1 MLAQIQQSQPLSAWT
16 FFFFPQRQDR
26 LKHKEESTGN
36 QNPQGGPRHGQG
48 KTTCPALFSSS
59 DLVPGKS
66 WSGVRG
72 PLSSDPAHAEGRREG
87 PCVYLLWRD
96 FMEQLLKMAL
106 QNCLFCGVLSRFSVW
121 GGFTILNAHVS
132 REIITSSD
140 PSSVNHGSPHPSYFL
155 KQLKIT
161 G

>member
-16 FFFFPQRQDR
+16 FFFPQRQDR

-48 KTTCPALFSSS
+48 KTTCPARFSSS

-72 PLSSDPAHAEGRREG
+72 PQRCLLTPPTQRVGGRDPVCICCEGIS
-87 PCVYLLWRD
+87 WKS
-96 FMEQLLKMAL
+96 FSKW
-106 QNCLFCGVLSRFSVW
+106 LFKIACFVEYYHDSV
-121 GGFTILNAHVS
+121 FEEAS
-132 REIITSSD
+132 
-140 PSSVNHGSPHPSYFL
+140 PS
-155 KQLKIT
+155 
-161 G
+161 